1 MAPSLRVAEKI
12 RPYFVVILEFGTT
25 KPSGLRLVWP
35 DFRSQ
40 RLSPQLCAGSSACNP
55 SLPFLALPAVTERD
69 NCSVARCG
77 LTLHQS
83 PGHSERRNSYTG
95 NRERVL
101 PEVPSELN
109 SWRGIAAAWP
119 RFLAWLIRRLPNEQQ
134 QMLVFTILAGGMCGL
149 AAVAFHLSIMWL
161 EKLLINQANAAPGHS
176 WIFWTIL
183 TPGLGGLIVGLG
195 LTYWVPAAAGSGI
208 PQVKVAF
215 GLRSGLVSVRETIG
229 KFVLCALQ
237 IGSGAS
243 LGLEG
248 PTVQICAG
256 VSSMLARAVRL
267 SPQYQ
272 RRMASVG
279 MAAGIAA
286 AFNAPIA
293 AITFTL
299 EELIGD
305 LDQTML
311 SGVIVAAALAAVV
324 EHSILGSNPVFH
336 VPRPYVLANSSSL
349 IWYALLGVLA
359 AVVSVMFTDSLLW
372 LRARFKAFTA
382 LPRWVHPA
390 LGGVA
395 TGALAVVGLEL
406 FHLNGIAGDPYKTL
420 ELALTGTMPV
430 LVMALF
436 CVLKLA
442 ATVCSYSSG
451 GSGGI
456 FAPSLFMGAMLGGS
470 VGYLDVIV
478 FHHSADA
485 IGAFAIVGMGA
496 VFAGIVRAPMTSVLI
511 VFEMTGG
518 YGLVLPLMIA
528 NMSAFALARHWR
540 PMPVYEAL
548 LAQDGID
555 LPHGTMPLD
564 PPEATTP
571 PTRLRESGTEDATA

>member
-1 MAPSLRVAEKI
+1 MRRLFSRLLAWFAQRMANER
-12 RPYFVVILEFGTT
+12 
-25 KPSGLRLVWP
+25 
-35 DFRSQ
+35 Q
-40 RLSPQLCAGSSACNP
+40 RLL
-55 SLPFLALPAVTERD
+55 AVTI
-69 NCSVARCG
+69 V
-77 LTLHQS
+77 
-83 PGHSERRNSYTG
+83 
-95 NRERVL
+95 
-101 PEVPSELN
+101 
-109 SWRGIAAAWP
+109 
-119 RFLAWLIRRLPNEQQ
+119 
-134 QMLVFTILAGGMCGL
+134 AGGLCGL
-149 AAVAFHLSIMWL
+149 AAVAFHLSIGWL
-161 EKLLINQANAAPGHS
+161 EDLLINRANHAPGYS

-183 TPGLGGLIVGLG
+183 SPGVGGLIVGLG
-195 LTYWVPAAAGSGI
+195 LTYWAPAAAGSGI

-215 GLRSGLVSVRETIG
+215 ALRSGLVSLRETVG

-256 VSSMLARAVRL
+256 VSSLIARTARL
-267 SPQYQ
+267 SPQNC

-336 VPRPYVLANSSSL
+336 MPRSYTLGAASSL
-349 IWYALLGVLA
+349 IWYALLGILA
-359 AVVSVMFTDSLLW
+359 AVVSITFTDGLLK
-372 LRARFKAFTA
+372 LRAIFK
-382 LPRWVHPA
+382 RWTSVPKWIHPA
-390 LGGVA
+390 IGGLG
-395 TGALAVVGLEL
+395 TGALAVLGLYW
-406 FHLNGIAGDPYKTL
+406 FHLNGIAGDPYRTL

-430 LVMALF
+430 VFMVVF

-442 ATVCSYSSG
+442 ATVSSYSSG

-456 FAPSLFMGAMLGGS
+456 FAPSLFMGAMLGGA
-470 VGYLDVIV
+470 VGYLDVTV
-478 FHHSADA
+478 FHHPTDA
-485 IGAFAIVGMGA
+485 IGAFAVVGMGA
-496 VFAGIVRAPMTSVLI
+496 VFAGIVRAPMTSILI

-528 NMSAFALARHWR
+528 NMTAFVLARYWR
-540 PMPVYEAL
+540 PVPVYEAL
-548 LAQDGID
+548 LLQDGIE
-555 LPHGTMPLD
+555 LPHGSRPLD
-564 PPEATTP
+564 PPQAAQIDSEQ
-571 PTRLRESGTEDATA
+571 PTMDATA